1 VSAGPSGPSSF
12 SARISAADRAG
23 LLALVREHLP
33 SFTER
38 DVLHVLRHPYAA
50 QGVIEEILAAR
61 ALLSL
66 RAVRRA
72 IALHP
77 ATPRHAAL
85 QCLDDLTWRDLLD
98 IGREART
105 PPPVRKAANHR
116 LLERLRRLTEGEK
129 IALARFASRELFPDL
144 LNDES
149 QRVVEALLANPRLT
163 ADDVMAWLATGN
175 PGAPSL
181 AVLAAAPRWIER
193 PAILAALLVNRVTPR
208 PIALSLLSKAGRPAW
223 HRLAEDPAVDPL
235 LAACARTLL
244 RTAP

>member
-1 VSAGPSGPSSF
+1 MSTGSSGPSSF
-12 SARISAADRAG
+12 PARISAADRAG

-33 SFTER
+33 AFTER
-38 DVLHVLRHPYAA
+38 DVLHVLRHPYLSEA
-50 QGVIEEILAAR
+50 VIEEILAAR
-61 ALLSL
+61 AFLPF

-85 QCLDDLTWRDLLD
+85 RSLDDLTWRDLLD
-98 IGREART
+98 IGRETRT
-105 PPPVRKAANHR
+105 PPPVRKAANLR

-129 IALARFASRELFPDL
+129 IALARLASRELFAEL
-144 LNDES
+144 LSDES
-149 QRVVEALLANPRLT
+149 PRVVEGLLANPRLT
-163 ADDVMAWLATGN
+163 AEDVLAWLATGN

-181 AVLAAAPRWIER
+181 AALAAVPRWIER
-193 PAILAALLVNRVTPR
+193 PPILAALLVHRATPR
-208 PIALSLLSKAGRPAW
+208 PMALSLLSKAGRPAW

-244 RTAP
+244 RTPR